1 MHDHEPDNHQ
11 KTRFT
16 GQKSPKR
23 KEIDSQIKAIVRKK
37 DSARNF
43 GALIDASF
51 LTHPLV
57 VLKTRA
63 QLGFTSN
70 FQALK
75 EIGLSG
81 ALRGITPHLITFA
94 TRVSIQQLTIKPQ
107 GITKDSSNTSYYI
120 SLIAPFIFGWAVA
133 VPAENIQTKMIHD
146 SALNRSPTLSA
157 GQIAMSSY
165 RNRGISGLYRGFV
178 PYTLS
183 YGAFLGPYLYV
194 AHKMRTETPTEFLFK
209 VLPISLLLSI
219 VTNPLEVVKT
229 HFQSL
234 DGEKSNFKQVY
245 AKEGVS
251 NLFTKGLLQYF
262 GRNVVFSFIYVYFRY
277 N

>member
-11 KTRFT
+11 KKENYRR
-16 GQKSPKR
+16 KR
-23 KEIDSQIKAIVRKK
+23 REIDSNRTAQARKC
-37 DSARNF
+37 DSLQNF
-43 GALIDASF
+43 TALIGASF
-51 LTHPLV
+51 LTHPFV

-81 ALRGITPHLITFA
+81 ALRGVTPHLFTFA
-94 TRVSIQQLTIKPQ
+94 TRLSIQQLAIKPAVF
-107 GITKDSSNTSYYI
+107 TKDSSNTSFYI
-120 SLIAPFIFGWAVA
+120 SIIAPFIFGLAVA

-146 SALNRSPTLSA
+146 TAKNRSPTLSA
-157 GQIAMSSY
+157 GQIGKSSY
-165 RNRGISGLYRGFV
+165 AKHGISGLYRGFV

-183 YGAFLGPYLYV
+183 SGVFLGPYLYV
-194 AHKMRTETPTEFLFK
+194 ASKMTFETPTEFLIK
-209 VLPISLLLSI
+209 LLPVSLLLSI
-219 VTNPLEVVKT
+219 VSNPLEVVKNQ
-229 HFQSL
+229 FQSI
-234 DGEKSNFKQVY
+234 DGEKYNFKQVY

-262 GRNVVFSFIYVYFRY
+262 GRNVVFSFIYAYLRFRD
-277 N
+277 